1 METPASRGGRWLAF
15 PRILWLSLAAALV
28 LSLPMF
34 LAGFVTDDYV
44 YLGVLSGRPAPGP
57 LPNTSYDLYR
67 YVDGNPD
74 TLQQLVTRG
83 VYPWWTL
90 PELRLAFWRP
100 LSSALAVVDHRLFG
114 MSPTGYQAHSILWYL
129 AAVAVAGLLYRRLLP
144 GLAAGLAVLLFALD
158 DAHAVPVGWISNR
171 NALVSAVPAMLG
183 LWMHLEWRERGRIWA
198 LPLSIAGLA
207 LGLAGGEGALGFF
220 AYLGC
225 YELLGHKGPL
235 RQRLLALVPAVLLGL
250 AYVSAYKWLGYGAFG
265 SDFYIDPARQP
276 GPWLANALTRVPALL
291 SGLLLSLPSDLA
303 LSGPGFQL
311 ALGLAGLLGV
321 VAVGL
326 LVRAAWPDLEEQQRR
341 HLRWL
346 MAGAALSLL
355 PVASTLPSNRLLL
368 TPSLGGAAMVGVALT
383 QLWRWRE
390 QAWRPRVLAMGA
402 AVLVLLHMGTAPY
415 FWWET
420 AAGFRAVSARGDRI
434 HGILAGELDSGRLAQ
449 QRVAVLAAPDPM
461 VGMYTA
467 ARWWMGGGVLP
478 RAWWTLS
485 FSPEVH
491 RATRTGPSTLE
502 LELERGRFL
511 ATRGER
517 LYRYAAA
524 PVAQGTEVDMQGVRV
539 KVLEA
544 DAEGPRRLG
553 VTFDA
558 PLEDPSLVLLYWKEG
573 ALRRLQPP
581 PTGGQVLL
589 NVRMN
594 VP

>member
-1 METPASRGGRWLAF
+1 MENPASPGSRWWAF
-15 PRILWLSLAAALV
+15 PRVLWLSLAAALL
-28 LSLPMF
+28 LSVPM
-34 LAGFVTDDYV
+34 LGAGFVTDDYV
-44 YLGVLSGRPAPGP
+44 YLGVLSGRPPPGP
-57 LPNTSYDLYR
+57 LPNTPYDLFR
-67 YVDGNPD
+67 YVDGNPE
-74 TLQQLVTRG
+74 TLRQLVTRG

-100 LSSALAVVDHRLFG
+100 LSSALIVVDHHLFG
-114 MSPTGYQAHSILWYL
+114 MRAAGYQLHSVLWYL

-144 GLAAGLAVLLFALD
+144 GLAAGVAVLLFAID

-183 LWMHLEWRERGRIWA
+183 LWLHLEWRERGRAWA
-198 LPLSIAGLA
+198 LPLSVLGLA

-220 AYLGC
+220 GYVLC
-225 YELLGHKGPL
+225 YELLGRQGPL
-235 RQRLLALVPAVLLGL
+235 RQRLGALVPVALLGL
-250 AYVSAYKWLGYGAFG
+250 AYVVAYKALGYGAFG

-276 GPWLANALTRVPALL
+276 GTWLASALTRVPALL

-303 LSGPGFQL
+303 LAGTGHLL
-311 ALGLAGLLGV
+311 ALGAAGLLGV
-321 VAVGL
+321 VGVGL
-326 LVRAAWPDLEEQQRR
+326 LLRSAWPSLGEDARR

-346 MAGAALSLL
+346 MAGAFLALL

-368 TPSLGGAAMVGVALT
+368 TPSLGGAAVVAVALT
-383 QLWRWRE
+383 PLWRWRE
-390 QAWRPRVLAMGA
+390 RAWRPLALGA
-402 AVLVLLHMGTAPY
+402 AVLVVLHGVAAPY

-420 AAGFRAVSARGDRI
+420 AAGFRAVSARSERI
-434 HGILAGELDSGRLAQ
+434 HGILAQELDSTRLAG

-491 RATRTGPSTLE
+491 RATRTGPATLE

-511 ATRGER
+511 TTRGER
-517 LYRYAAA
+517 LYRHAGA
-524 PVAQGTEVDMQGVRV
+524 PVAPGTEVDLEGARV
-539 KVLEA
+539 KVL
-544 DAEGPRRLG
+544 DMDGEGPRRLG

-573 ALRRLQPP
+573 ALRRLEPP
-581 PTGGQVLL
+581 PVGGQVLL